1 MVAWILRFVK
11 NKKIGTYIL
20 FAYEYFTCGIYL
32 RYIQFYF

>member
-11 NKKIGTYIL
+11 IKNTALIFYL
-20 FAYEYFTCGIYL
+20 SYEYFTCGIYL